1 MRELNGFR
9 VGKLVRITVQVVR
22 AHPVHPELVR
32 GAFLCAE
39 CHTLVPAVEQQFKY
53 TQVNVTSSLLC
64 LNIFAYGSVV

>member
-1 MRELNGFR
+1 MRELNGSR

-39 CHTLVPAVEQQFKY
+39 CHTLIPAVEQQFKY
-53 TQVNVTSSLLC
+53 TQVSVLISFSLLRTH
-64 LNIFAYGSVV
+64 